1 MVRPISGGIIL
12 GGIGA
17 GTKSRTIC
25 STRRWLPQRPD
36 GTGRRIPRNWWPPAD
51 AFVNYQIAR
60 WCIGQVKR
68 TVPPITRLPGRP
80 AAFSGDFQIP
90 ADLTAASTA
99 KWARDVVADFRALVS
114 AVIEPTAFD
123 QILVDRAA
131 QLTGAVLSTPETVL
145 TWCSG
150 KDLSPGLGTLAAT
163 NSPS

>member
-1 MVRPISGGIIL
+1 MVH
-12 GGIGA
+12 
-17 GTKSRTIC
+17 RT
-25 STRRWLPQRPD
+25 SEAYGSPD
-36 GTGRRIPRNWWPPAD
+36 HSPSA
-51 AFVNYQIAR
+51 
-60 WCIGQVKR
+60 
-68 TVPPITRLPGRP
+68 GRP

-131 QLTGAVLSTPETVL
+131 QLTGAVLSTPETVWFMVL
-145 TWCSG
+145 GQRSFH
-150 KDLSPGLGTLAAT
+150 GLGTLAAT